1 VNYHIKRL
9 IGYIIYLAAFG
20 FLIIKV
26 EQLNRYYQNIYSH
39 NFQPPYLWILFVM
52 IGFPALVGFLLALP
66 QFAKTACQDGAWK
79 VDWLRLVVLSLPG
92 LLFVL
97 AYIVCI
103 LFPQLTLLVTLVS
116 NILGYHQAL
125 AKVAGI
131 LWGFA
136 LLNSFY
142 KQSEINGKA

>member
-1 VNYHIKRL
+1 MFVNYHIKRL
-9 IGYIIYLAAFG
+9 MGYIIYLAAIG

-26 EQLNRYYQNIYSH
+26 EQLNRYYQNIYSY

-52 IGFPALVGFLLALP
+52 IGFPALVGSLLALP
-66 QFAKTACQDGAWK
+66 QLVKTARQDGAWK

-97 AYIVCI
+97 TYIICI
-103 LFPQLTLLVTLVS
+103 LLPQLTLLVTAVS

-131 LWGFA
+131 LWGFVQ
-136 LLNSFY
+136 LNSLY
-142 KQSEINGKA
+142 KQPEIN